1 MDRLKNEEYKNAIIE
16 LISDEVK
23 KVTEQEIAK
32 MMAEKISTDIFE
44 HKLEETIRE
53 KVEETVK
60 NEISNLYNDL
70 AKIIEDMHEDIELVK
85 TFLRGVVAINNVNLP
100 RGDFNNILNSSTLQS
115 MSMNIKDFIC
125 KDMNEFYNEES
136 GISKVNDFD
145 FTNPNNVYV
154 VENKL
159 KYTLDKR
166 GWNQNDLA
174 ERTGITR
181 STIGN
186 IVNNPSSASLIN
198 ALKIAHVMGEDVQKL
213 FWLSK

>member
-16 LISDEVK
+16 LISDEVR

-44 HKLEETIRE
+44 HKLEETIKE

-70 AKIIEDMHEDIELVK
+70 AKIVENMHGDIELVK
-85 TFLRGVVAINNVNLP
+85 TFLRGVISINNVNIP
-100 RGDFNNILNSSTLQS
+100 KGDFNNILSNSDLKNINLQS
-115 MSMNIKDFIC
+115 LIDSDTVQNK
-125 KDMNEFYNEES
+125 YNEYNNS
-136 GISKVNDFD
+136 TKQMDFD

-159 KYTLDKR
+159 KYALDKR

-198 ALKIAHVMGEDVQKL
+198 ALKIAYVMGEDVQNL